1 MKQDDTNSSALP
13 RYYQV
18 SNILA
23 KRISDGIYPVGGM
36 LPTEI
41 ELCEEFEISR
51 YTVREALRRL
61 TEDGLV
67 RRRQGSGSQ
76 VIKDR
81 ADAGY
86 VHSMRS
92 LSELFQ
98 YASET
103 RLEVTSVEMNLPPPD
118 VVSFMAVDVR
128 EPWVHLQGVRRELRS
143 NTLISFTDVF
153 INPKFDAITAELSSY
168 SGAIYD
174 LIEARYDV
182 TVGDVEQ
189 QIRAHP
195 IPRTAARALGVSV
208 RSWSVQVTRRYES
221 TDGQLMQV
229 AINDH
234 PGERFSY
241 KMHLRREGLSN
252 DRA

>member
-1 MKQDDTNSSALP
+1 MKRGEALSGTLP

-23 KRISDGIYPVGGM
+23 KRIAEGVYPIGGM

-41 ELCEEFEISR
+41 ELCEEFGISR

-76 VIKDR
+76 VIQDR

-103 RLEVTSVEMNLPPPD
+103 RLETLSIEKLFPPPE
-118 VVSFMAVDVR
+118 VLPSIGGEVR
-128 EPWVHLQGVRRELRS
+128 EPWVRLEGVRRELRS
-143 NTLISFTDVF
+143 NMLISFSTVF
-153 INPKFDAITAELSSY
+153 INPKFEALTAELPDHP
-168 SGAIYD
+168 GAIYD
-174 LIEARYDV
+174 LIETRYDV

-195 IPRTAARALGVSV
+195 IPRHAARALGVSV
-208 RSWSVQVTRRYES
+208 RTWSVQVIRRYVS
-221 TDGQLMQV
+221 TDGLLMQV

-241 KMHLRREGLSN
+241 KMHLRRDG
-252 DRA
+252 R

>member
-1 MKQDDTNSSALP
+1 MTRQERELTNLP

-23 KRISDGIYPVGGM
+23 QRIADKTYPIGTM

-41 ELCEEFEISR
+41 ELCEEFQISR

-61 TEDGLV
+61 AENGLV
-67 RRRQGSGSQ
+67 KRRQGSGSQ
-76 VIKDR
+76 VIQDQ
-81 ADAGY
+81 AATGY

-103 RLEVTSVEMNLPPPD
+103 RLEVLKIEKQLPPPEI
-118 VVSFMAVDVR
+118 VTYMAIEIK
-128 EPWVHLQGVRRELRS
+128 EPWIRLEGVRREFGS
-143 NTLISFTDVF
+143 NTPISYSTVF
-153 INPKFDAITAELSSY
+153 INPRFDSIAGELWDHP
-168 SGAIYD
+168 GAIYD
-174 LIEARYDV
+174 LIEDRFDV

-189 QIRAHP
+189 QITAHP
-195 IPRTAARALGVSV
+195 IPRPAARALGVSV
-208 RSWSVQVTRRYES
+208 RNWSVQVIRRYES
-221 TDGQLMQV
+221 ADGHLMQV
-229 AINDH
+229 SINDH

-241 KMHLRREGLSN
+241 KMHLRRESLKT

>member
-1 MKQDDTNSSALP
+1 MKREEGDSSGLP

-23 KRISDGIYPVGGM
+23 KRIADGIYPIGAM
-36 LPTEI
+36 LPTEV

-76 VIKDR
+76 VIQDR

-103 RLEVTSVEMNLPPPD
+103 RLEVLSIEKRFPPPEVIAYMGTD
-118 VVSFMAVDVR
+118 VQ
-128 EPWVHLQGVRRELRS
+128 EPWVHLEGVRRELRS
-143 NTLISFTDVF
+143 NTLISFTTVF
-153 INPKFDAITAELSSY
+153 INPKFEAIIADIPDY
-168 SGAIYD
+168 PGAIYD

-195 IPRTAARALGVSV
+195 IPRPAARALGVSV
-208 RSWSVQVTRRYES
+208 RTWSVQVIRRYES
-221 TDGQLMQV
+221 TDGLLMQV

-241 KMHLRREGLSN
+241 KMHLRREGLKA

>member
-1 MKQDDTNSSALP
+1 MKREEGGLSDLP

-23 KRISDGIYPVGGM
+23 KRIADGMYPIGEM

-61 TEDGLV
+61 SEDGLV

-76 VIKDR
+76 VIQDR

-103 RLEVTSVEMNLPPPD
+103 RLEVLSIEKHFPPPE
-118 VVSFMAVDVR
+118 VVAYMGVDVR
-128 EPWVHLQGVRRELRS
+128 EPWVHLEGVRRELRS
-143 NTLISFTDVF
+143 NTLISFTTVF
-153 INPKFDAITAELSSY
+153 INPKFEAITAEIRDHP
-168 SGAIYD
+168 GAIYD

-208 RSWSVQVTRRYES
+208 RAWSVQVIRRYVS
-221 TDGQLMQV
+221 TDGLLMQV

-241 KMHLRREGLSN
+241 KMHLRREGLKA